1 MCLPNN
7 SLTRITLTVKLNS
20 GDLEISGDTGT
31 NATTT
36 WNGIWEKAIT
46 DGSSK
51 EQAIALSITKWKNG
65 SVATGEAKWYKFE
78 ATSGTSYRV
87 QWKDKNNKPASDN
100 YTSWVK
106 VTAYQS
112 DGTTNISTINETT
125 SGWESPKTVSN
136 VSGTVYLKIE
146 PYSSS
151 TSYAGTYTIRFFDPA
166 IVVPQ
171 VPITISSAS
180 ATPGSTVVV
189 SWNSVLSTSG
199 VSGYRVYR
207 SNTETGTFT
216 QIGSDIT
223 SYSTASYTD
232 TNVIAGS
239 TYWYKV
245 AAYNSIG
252 EGDKSD
258 AKQSDTVPA
267 TSVGTSLTIGAAIT
281 EGTMATQVDWYK
293 FEAVSGT
300 TYKLQWADSWEK
312 PDGSTYTAV
321 VRVSAFKS
329 DGTPITGI
337 QKTTLG
343 WKTPKTI
350 SGVSGTVYIRVE
362 AYISSINGNPYTGT
376 YGIKVY

>member
-87 QWKDKNNKPASDN
+87 QWKDKYEKPADDS
-100 YTSWVK
+100 YTAWVK

-112 DGTTNISTINETT
+112 NGTTKISTVDEATF
-125 SGWESPKTVSN
+125 GWESPKTISS
-136 VSGTVYLKIE
+136 VSGTVYIKVE
-146 PYSSS
+146 PYNSSA
-151 TSYAGTYTIRFFDPA
+151 SYAGTYTIRFFDPA

-171 VPITISSAS
+171 IPMSISYAS
-180 ATPGSTVVV
+180 ATPVPTVVV
-189 SWNSVLSTSG
+189 SWNYTSG

-207 SNTETGTFT
+207 SNTETGTYT
-216 QIGSDIT
+216 QIGTDIT
-223 SYSTASYTD
+223 NNSTTRYTD
-232 TNVIAGS
+232 TNVTAGN

-245 AAYNSIG
+245 AAYNSVG
-252 EGDKSD
+252 EGNKSD

-267 TSVGTSLTIGAAIT
+267 TSVVITTLTVGAAIT
-281 EGTMATQVDWYK
+281 DGTLSTATQIDWYK
-293 FEAVSGT
+293 FEPLSGKN
-300 TYKLQWADSWEK
+300 YNVQWADSYQK
-312 PDGSTYTAV
+312 PDGSTYTGDIK
-321 VRVSAFKS
+321 VSAFKTDGSYIFLNS
-329 DGTPITGI
+329 DS
-337 QKTTLG
+337 G
-343 WKTPKTI
+343 WTYPSTI
-350 SGVSGTVYIRVE
+350 YSSSVPGTVVYLKVE
-362 AYISSINGNPYTGT
+362 SYGSKIGT
-376 YGIKVY
+376 YGIKVFEKD